1 MAFNFGAFAGG
12 LAKGGLDTYSTLT
25 DIEAKQQETKRRE
38 AEFGAWQKDQAGKE
52 ALRTAIAEQGG
63 EKTFTPNFSG
73 TGGMDSND
81 VAPTPVQ
88 MSASERRAAIEQRA
102 IAGGAD
108 PEAAMR
114 YTASRRS
121 ADLSNAFDATMD
133 KLHKEA
139 ADRMS
144 SIKATA
150 EAGGLK
156 GLAETFG
163 PELKKAFGHDIQFK
177 AVPGAAGEI
186 VAMDGKKVVARYNSL
201 SDATQTLEGLVGQ
214 EFESKFTKAMMQ
226 PGMFGS
232 AKELSDFAFK
242 RQEMG
247 LKGREVAAKEKDV
260 ESSGVY
266 RRALASRAGQTQ
278 GQAMNEKITALG
290 AVYRRAD
297 PSMSVEAA
305 EKKAAQE
312 LVKSPDARSDLV
324 TAADVN
330 KFLETH
336 GDAPEMKVKGK
347 NGKMELRPLEERIG
361 IARRALGG
369 GAAPAASGK
378 LAQAFAAEGD
388 PFAEKKTE
396 PKKTEPTKAD
406 TALPA
411 RPEAPARNMYLEQ
424 MAQADARRKAAIEAR
439 LQREAEEEREAALA
453 DERAAANRRAIGANF
468 DALYGRTR

>member
-1 MAFNFGAFAGG
+1 
-12 LAKGGLDTYSTLT
+12 
-25 DIEAKQQETKRRE
+25 
-38 AEFGAWQKDQAGKE
+38 
-52 ALRTAIAEQGG
+52 
-63 EKTFTPNFSG
+63 
-73 TGGMDSND
+73 
-81 VAPTPVQ
+81 
-88 MSASERRAAIEQRA
+88 
-102 IAGGAD
+102 
-108 PEAAMR
+108 
-114 YTASRRS
+114 
-121 ADLSNAFDATMD
+121 MD

-139 ADRMS
+139 AQRMG

-150 EAGGLK
+150 ESGGLK
-156 GLAETFG
+156 GLADTFG

-177 AVPGAAGEI
+177 PVPGAAGEI

-201 SDATQTLEGLVGQ
+201 NDATQALEGLVGQ

-247 LKGREVAAKEKDV
+247 LKGREVTAKEKDV

-266 RRALASRAGQTQ
+266 RRAMASRAGQTQ

-297 PSMSVEAA
+297 PNLSVEAA

-312 LVKSPDARSDLV
+312 LVKSPDARADLV
-324 TAADVN
+324 TAADIN
-330 KFLETH
+330 KFLEANA
-336 GDAPEMKVKGK
+336 DAPEMKVKGK

-369 GAAPAASGK
+369 GAAAPAASGK

-388 PFAEKKTE
+388 PFAEKKPE
-396 PKKTEPTKAD
+396 PKKAEPAKVD

-411 RPEAPARNMYLEQ
+411 RSEAPARNMYLEQ